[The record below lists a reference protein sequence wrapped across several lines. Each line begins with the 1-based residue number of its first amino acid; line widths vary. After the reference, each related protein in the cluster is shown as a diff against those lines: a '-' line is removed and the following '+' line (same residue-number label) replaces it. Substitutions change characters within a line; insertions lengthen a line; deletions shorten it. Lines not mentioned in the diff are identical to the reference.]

1 MTEATTPPDATST
14 VVRASF
20 LAARVPGVAAP
31 WDTIHAKVHYPAVFS
46 GDDAERL
53 SGDVAVDQAHTP
65 LPVVIFLNG
74 INVGPEAYGWLAQR
88 VAAAGCAVVT
98 FSWVTELFPGQYG
111 ISCGLDVGAITPDTY
126 GTRPSANAVA
136 PLLAALAEAN
146 AGSGPLA
153 GALDLD
159 RVALGGHSAGATI
172 AYENASPD
180 WFTGLRCAFGYG
192 GHTMAST
199 VLGWPEDTLLEMPRG
214 VPILVMG
221 GTRDG
226 VMASS
231 ADRYGTDGHRR
242 DPVERTFDDA
252 IPDDGFPAHLAII
265 EGANHFGVGHPDDP
279 TAARGFL
286 DLDAIGDPAVHRRHI
301 GDLVV
306 AFLQRHLLE
315 AGDGGEGGAD
325 EDLDTLLTRAWLAR
339 SATR

>member
-1 MTEATTPPDATST
+1 MTETPESDAAAPTDH
-14 VVRASF
+14 VVRAAF
-20 LAARVPGVAAP
+20 LAAPVPGVAAP

-53 SGDVAVDQAHTP
+53 SGDVAVDPARTP

-88 VAAAGCAVVT
+88 IAAAGCAVVT

-136 PLLAALAEAN
+136 PLLEALAVAN

-172 AYENASPD
+172 AYENASPE
-180 WFTGLRCAFGYG
+180 FFPALRCAFGYG

-199 VLGWPEDTLLEMPRG
+199 VLGTSPSSTGPTTSVSATRTTRPRRRPRRSG
-214 VPILVMG
+214 HAAGADLAGAI
-221 GTRDG
+221 RD
-226 VMASS
+226 AL
-231 ADRYGTDGHRR
+231 T
-242 DPVERTFDDA
+242 P
-252 IPDDGFPAHLAII
+252 
-265 EGANHFGVGHPDDP
+265 
-279 TAARGFL
+279 AARG
-286 DLDAIGDPAVHRRHI
+286 GRQTECRH
-301 GDLVV
+301 
-306 AFLQRHLLE
+306 Q
-315 AGDGGEGGAD
+315 AG
-325 EDLDTLLTRAWLAR
+325 R
-339 SATR
+339 